1 MIVRAEWLVTAKP
14 RKKLMEQIIKYSSLR
29 SVLLFLVSFAFV
41 WNVESQA
48 QIVFATGSD
57 AEVTEEGLRRV
68 DPSQI
73 PNAWVSED
81 LDLSSYREVW
91 LMPTRVA
98 FREVAERSSSARS
111 RESADAFFID
121 NDRRS
126 QFSEMFG
133 TEFHDSLSEVQAFS
147 ETEQAGR
154 DVLIVRGFLA
164 DVASGLPPETRS
176 SGFITIDWIWEVNY
190 FLELRDSMNDT
201 LLARIGSRERVEGPF
216 ETSESNTVT
225 GRSIRTWTRTLARG
239 LDQLANISG
248 E

>member
-1 MIVRAEWLVTAKP
+1 
-14 RKKLMEQIIKYSSLR
+14 MEQIIKYSSLR
-29 SVLLFLVSFAFV
+29 SVLPLLVSFAFV

-98 FREVAERSSSARS
+98 FREVAERSSTARS
-111 RESADAFFID
+111 RESGDAFFID

-126 QFSEMFG
+126 EFTEMFG
-133 TEFHDSLSEVQAFS
+133 VEFHDALSEVQAFA

-154 DVLIVRGFLA
+154 NVLIVRGFLA
-164 DVASGLPPETRS
+164 DVASALPPETRS
-176 SGFITIDWIWEVNY
+176 SGFITVDWLWEVNY
-190 FLELRDSMNDT
+190 FLELRDSMDDT

-216 ETSESNTVT
+216 ETSETNPVT
-225 GRSIRTWTRTLARG
+225 ERSIRTWTRTLARG
-239 LDQLANISG
+239 VDQLAGISA